1 MKTRVSYIK
10 LIIFSLLLT
19 FLISGCTAGTPK
31 DENTSAAQQPKQN
44 LFAYVGA
51 GLKEP
56 VSEIVQLYEQKTGV
70 KVEISFNNSG
80 VLFNQLET
88 SKKGDIYMP
97 GGMPYLEKAK
107 QNGYIDEMVGP
118 IAIHTP
124 VIITPKGNPA
134 QINKVQD
141 LAKPGVKIIMPDKEA
156 TALGKSAYKT
166 FNKLGITKDVDK
178 NVLTTVETAPKVATT
193 LLMGQGNAGITEYS
207 NYTKDKEKLDLVEID
222 PAVNEVEE
230 IPCASLTFSNQK
242 EQAKD
247 FLKFMKEEGPA
258 IFAKHGFKVKA

>member
-1 MKTRVSYIK
+1 MRVKVSIK
-10 LIIFSLLLT
+10 LIFLALLLT
-19 FLISGCTAGTPK
+19 LLISGCANAPETEKTSTPQ
-31 DENTSAAQQPKQN
+31 EAKQN

-56 VSEIVQLYEQKTGV
+56 VSEIAQLYEQQTGV

-80 VLFNQLET
+80 VLYSQLET
-88 SKKGDIYMP
+88 TRKGDIYMP

-107 QNGYIDEMVGP
+107 QNGYIDEMAGP

-124 VIITPKGNPA
+124 VIITPKGNPV
-134 QINKVQD
+134 QITKVQD
-141 LAKPGVKIIMPDKEA
+141 LTKSRVKIIMPDQEA
-156 TALGKSAYKT
+156 TALGKSAFKT
-166 FNKLGITKDVDK
+166 FNKLGITEDVEK
-178 NVLTTVETAPKVATT
+178 NVLTTVETAPKVATI

-207 NYTKDKEKLDLVEID
+207 NYTKDKEKLDLIEID

-258 IFAKHGFKVKA
+258 VFAKHGFKIKA